1 MHHRLGV
8 NGAGGGDVALWAH
21 EQQVPGARVI
31 ALVIAGRSSHLGRQ
45 LTTGTE
51 PELNPYASDLRFY

>member
-1 MHHRLGV
+1 MHHRLG
-8 NGAGGGDVALWAH
+8 GQWRGGGDVALWAH
-21 EQQVPGARVI
+21 EQQAPGARVI